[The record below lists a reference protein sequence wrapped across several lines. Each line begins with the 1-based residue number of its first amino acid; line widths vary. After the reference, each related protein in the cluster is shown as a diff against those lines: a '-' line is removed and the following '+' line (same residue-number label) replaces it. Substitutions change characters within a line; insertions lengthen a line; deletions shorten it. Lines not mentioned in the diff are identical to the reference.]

1 MPITRRRALRAV
13 LPLIVVCTFLPSLVL
28 AGTAGATSRKSQPT
42 YAQALSTRLAAE
54 YQDPALA
61 TKVVASLSPSLIAKL
76 ESEVPLAAVKKS
88 PLLAYR
94 PMSLPANSVK
104 SVIAFEF
111 GNRVAADGTI
121 SAGPTNQALAAV
133 TAKYAKSH
141 HVPIYAQQQIAEIL
155 VADGVKG
162 VTSINP
168 VMGANGQIT
177 YLSTAG
183 VVAQAVS
190 DAKTAG
196 TPLGKVGII
205 AFSDHA
211 DRAILTAEAAHLSA
225 GVPTGVKLP
234 STYDPGSGQ
243 SWTTNRVSYLETDLA
258 DRILTLG

>member
-1 MPITRRRALRAV
+1 MPIKRRRAVRA
-13 LPLIVVCTFLPSLVL
+13 LLSLIVVCSVLPSLLLV
-28 AGTAGATSRKSQPT
+28 ATAGATSRKQSSYT
-42 YAQALSTRLAAE
+42 QALTARLATE

-61 TKVVASLSPSLIAKL
+61 TKVVASLSPALLAKL

-94 PMSLPANSVK
+94 PVSLPANSVK

-133 TAKYAKSH
+133 TAEYAKNH

-168 VMGANGQIT
+168 VVGANGQTT

-190 DAKTAG
+190 DAKTSG
-196 TPLGKVGII
+196 TPMGKAGII

-211 DRAILTAEAAHLSA
+211 DRAVLTAEAAHLVA
-225 GVPTGVKLP
+225 GAPTGVKLP

-243 SWTTNRVSYLETDLA
+243 SWTTSRLSYLETDLT